1 MSCAADCP
9 RPRYDIPPYVELFMA
24 GKLPLDRLVTARY
37 PLARINDAIRDT
49 LEGKIIRGVITF

>member
-9 RPRYDIPPYVELFMA
+9 RPRYDIPRCVELFMA